1 MTPGRPACRGAFFT
15 HLVFLN
21 PSNMLNH
28 LPFKFAAIS
37 AIFLLVACSE
47 KVEDKHPQQLVT
59 KRQAI
64 FKKMTKTLE
73 PMGLVA
79 RERESYNKGE
89 FQTWAQE
96 LQELSGQPWALFTV
110 DGNYPP
116 TRSKPE
122 VWLKAA
128 DFKQAQDSYL
138 DKVGQLVKVSGSA
151 DLAAIRDAVDAVE
164 KSCKN
169 CHQQF
174 RNER

>member
-1 MTPGRPACRGAFFT
+1 
-15 HLVFLN
+15 
-21 PSNMLNH
+21 MLNY
-28 LPFKFAAIS
+28 LPIPLIVLSFV
-37 AIFLLVACSE
+37 LLLGACS
-47 KVEDKHPQQLVT
+47 DKAKDTHPQQLVT

-89 FQTWAQE
+89 FQAWAQE
-96 LQELSGQPWALFTV
+96 LQDLSSQPWAFFTA

-122 VWLKAA
+122 VWQQVGE
-128 DFKQAQDSYL
+128 FKQAQNSYL
-138 DKVGQLVKVSGSA
+138 GKVDQLVRVSGSA
-151 DLAAIRDAVDAVE
+151 DLAVIRSAVDEVE
-164 KSCKN
+164 KSCKR